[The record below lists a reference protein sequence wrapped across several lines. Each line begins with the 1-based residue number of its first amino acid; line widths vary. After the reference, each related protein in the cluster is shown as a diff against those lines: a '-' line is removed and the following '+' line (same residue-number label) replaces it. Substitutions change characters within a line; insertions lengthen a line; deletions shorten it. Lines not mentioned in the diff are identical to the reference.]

1 MEKQGIWS
9 LDKQR
14 RYDGIFVLVLL
25 LFGLGF
31 FLPNAHFQLASD
43 DVGWLRGEAPTVF
56 DQYRYIPRILFV
68 LLYTLFGLSPV
79 AALVMIFFFH
89 FANSLLVGRL
99 CQKLLNSQLAAR
111 VSALVFLVNP
121 ITHSTLTWFS
131 CFSYV
136 QGTTL
141 ALMSLLAFLKS
152 SAKGIEKRLFWSII
166 ALICYGAGLF
176 CSHELFFLPG
186 LFLLFG
192 WQFSRK
198 VSKDNPN
205 SWLWG
210 GASHKQGA
218 ILFAVAMALAMLVN
232 FLVYDFGR
240 YGIGT
245 IKLFSFG
252 FVSAFASSALSFGLS
267 LGLAYPLSFFA
278 KTLGF
283 LRICFSEPLR
293 WGMTLVLLA
302 GGILLYKPNRTWRL
316 RLVLALS
323 FIALIT
329 PYIIR
334 LYLMPGQVNYHI
346 SYVLSGRVFYLPFT
360 IIALI
365 WGGIVAKLYE
375 DHVTQRKLAWL
386 LPILYVAAY
395 SHALLALYDRTDF
408 MGLEVL
414 HGSSQSFPPAW
425 TPYAH
430 NQPVWSVGSALVI
443 IAMVAIRFVAEKVER
458 IRGASHEATSP

>member
-1 MEKQGIWS
+1 VKTQGIWS

-14 RYDGIFVLVLL
+14 RYDGIFVLILL

-68 LLYTLFGLSPV
+68 SLYALFGLSPV

-99 CQKLLNSQLAAR
+99 CQRLLNSQLAAR

-152 SAKGIEKRLFWSII
+152 SAKGVEKRLLWSII

-176 CSHELFFLPG
+176 CSHELFFLPV

-198 VSKDNPN
+198 VFEDNAP
-205 SWLWG
+205 SRLWR
-210 GASHKQGA
+210 GASKRGA
-218 ILFAVAMALAMLVN
+218 ILFAVAMAFAMFVN
-232 FLVYDFGR
+232 SRVYDFGS

-245 IKLFSFG
+245 IRLFSFG

-278 KTLGF
+278 KTMGF

-316 RLVLALS
+316 QLALALS
-323 FIALIT
+323 FVALIT

-334 LYLMPGQVNYHI
+334 LYLTPDGVNYHI
-346 SYVLSGRVFYLPFT
+346 SYVLSGRVFYLPF
-360 IIALI
+360 ILIALI

-375 DHVTQRKLAWL
+375 DYVAQRKLASL
-386 LPILYVAAY
+386 LPVLSVAAY
-395 SHALLALYDRTDF
+395 FHALLALYDRTDF

-414 HGSSQSFPPAW
+414 HESSRSFPPAW

-443 IAMVAIRFVAEKVER
+443 TAIVAIRFVAEKVER
-458 IRGASHEATSP
+458 IRSASHEATSP